1 MKTRKLGSIE
11 VSPIGMGCMAFS
23 HGYGEAPSE
32 EYAIAAIR
40 KAYEFGCTFYDT
52 AEGYGTQQF
61 YPGHNEQLLGKA
73 VTPFRDKIVI
83 ATKFHFAEEA
93 YESDEQ
99 IEGIMR
105 AHISKSLENLQ
116 TDYIDLY
123 YLHRVSHAIP
133 VEAVARVMGSFI
145 CEGLIKGWGLSQVS
159 GETLKRAH
167 EVTPVSA
174 VQNIYS
180 MVERDCEDDIFP
192 YCLQNNIGVVPFS
205 PIASGL
211 LSGKITKETD
221 FSHSD
226 DVRKFVPQ
234 LAKENIEANQ
244 PLLDL
249 LKDYADQ
256 KKATMAQ
263 LSLAWMLCK
272 YENCV
277 PIPGSKNQERIIEN
291 LGAWNVRLTD
301 EDFNAL
307 EKALNSIE
315 VHGHRGHVQHQG
327 GAMSDWGKK

>member
-1 MKTRKLGSIE
+1 MKTRKLRDIA

-32 EYAIAAIR
+32 EYAIDAIR
-40 KAYEFGCTFYDT
+40 KAYAFGCTFYDT

-73 VTPFRDKIVI
+73 VAPFRDKIVI
-83 ATKFHFAEEA
+83 ATKFHFADEA
-93 YESDEQ
+93 YESDAQ
-99 IEGIMR
+99 IEAIMR
-105 AHISKSLENLQ
+105 EHISKSLKNLQ
-116 TDYIDLY
+116 TEYIDLY
-123 YLHRVSHAIP
+123 YLHRVSHAVP
-133 VEAVARVMGSFI
+133 MEAVARVMGIFI
-145 CEGLIKGWGLSQVS
+145 REGLIKSWGLSQVS
-159 GETLKRAH
+159 GETVKKAH

-234 LAKENIEANQ
+234 LAKENMEANQ

-249 LKDYADQ
+249 LRDYADQ
-256 KKATMAQ
+256 KKASMAQ
-263 LSLAWMLCK
+263 LSLAWMLHK

-291 LGAWNVRLTD
+291 LGGWNVRLTD
-301 EDFNAL
+301 EEFHAL
-307 EKALNSIE
+307 EDVLNSIE